1 MLQQAPKPPEADD
14 VGQHIKLF
22 LRVDESWAFFFRA
35 EATPTHRL
43 SNQRGQLADGVQELD
58 VVVRSWN
65 VISWSPVWE
74 GTAGREMLP
83 LALLWP
89 AVVVM
94 VRICRCGGACCDVP
108 CELVSVRQAG
118 EGTRLSSCWMLSHI
132 TWSMTVRLP
141 PGFALYLFLFLWLN
155 IPLPRH
161 CVGSVSEVSG
171 ACLVWLGIISVTAC
185 VSVGL
190 FGGSRWIGMV
200 LRPESSSRVMVYRI
214 FPWL

>member
-1 MLQQAPKPPEADD
+1 M
-14 VGQHIKLF
+14 
-22 LRVDESWAFFFRA
+22 
-35 EATPTHRL
+35 
-43 SNQRGQLADGVQELD
+43 QELD